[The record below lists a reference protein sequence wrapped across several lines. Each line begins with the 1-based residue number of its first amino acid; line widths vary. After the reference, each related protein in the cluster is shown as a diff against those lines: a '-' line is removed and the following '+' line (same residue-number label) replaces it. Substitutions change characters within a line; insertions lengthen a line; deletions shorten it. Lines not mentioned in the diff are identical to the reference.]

1 MSSHLY
7 LLDANIFITAA
18 RGFYSFDFG
27 YNFWNF
33 LVQKAKNNEVASID
47 KVFDEIK
54 NGDDELKSWA
64 KTHFSDYFFDTKSSD
79 EILENYAKL
88 MNWVENKKGKYKQ
101 DAIDMFI
108 KPNNADAWLIACA
121 MTDKEKFIVVTF
133 EKKDDNTRSRI
144 KIPNVCEEFGIKYC
158 DLYKMLK
165 NLNFKF
171 NF

>member
-1 MSSHLY
+1 
-7 LLDANIFITAA
+7 
-18 RGFYSFDFG
+18 
-27 YNFWNF
+27 
-33 LVQKAKNNEVASID
+33 
-47 KVFDEIK
+47 
-54 NGDDELKSWA
+54 
-64 KTHFSDYFFDTKSSD
+64 
-79 EILENYAKL
+79 

-121 MTDKEKFIVVTF
+121 MTDKEKFIIVTF
-133 EKKDDNTRSRI
+133 EKKDDNTRRRI
-144 KIPNVCEEFGIKYC
+144 KIPNVCEEFDIQYC